1 VNRVR
6 YVFDT
11 NVIISS
17 VLFEGSKPDL
27 AIRYA
32 LQNGNI
38 LFSLE
43 LIEELDEVLS
53 RTKFRKY
60 ITDEEREEFLNSFI
74 NRGILIEVVDVVKE
88 CRDPKDDKIL
98 ELSLSGKT
106 DLIISGD
113 QDLLVLSPFRSVEI
127 LSVEQFLQSVS
138 DYPNQRGWL
147 CCLVPRSYALLQIKF
162 ITILKDVDS
171 IGDRLPK

>member
-1 VNRVR
+1 MNKVR

-17 VLFEGSKPDL
+17 LLFEGSKPDL

-43 LIEELDEVLS
+43 LIEEIDEVLS

-60 ITDEEREEFLNSFI
+60 ITDEEREEFLDSFVD
-74 NRGILIEVVDVVKE
+74 RGILIEVVDVVKE

-98 ELSLSGKT
+98 ELSLSGKA

-113 QDLLVLSPFRSVEI
+113 KDLLVLTPFRSI
-127 LSVEQFLQSVS
+127 QIQSVEQFLQSCHKS
-138 DYPNQRGWL
+138 
-147 CCLVPRSYALLQIKF
+147 
-162 ITILKDVDS
+162 
-171 IGDRLPK
+171 

>member
-1 VNRVR
+1 MR

-53 RTKFRKY
+53 RAKFRKY
-60 ITDEEREEFLNSFI
+60 ITDEEREEFLDGFI
-74 NRGILIEVVDVVKE
+74 DRGILIKVVDVVKE

-98 ELSLSGKT
+98 ELSLSGKA

-113 QDLLVLSPFRSVEI
+113 KDLLILDQFR
-127 LSVEQFLQSVS
+127 
-138 DYPNQRGWL
+138 
-147 CCLVPRSYALLQIKF
+147 
-162 ITILKDVDS
+162 
-171 IGDRLPK
+171 

>member
-1 VNRVR
+1 
-6 YVFDT
+6 
-11 NVIISS
+11 

-53 RTKFRKY
+53 RAKFRKY
-60 ITDEEREEFLNSFI
+60 ITDEEREEFLDGFI
-74 NRGILIEVVDVVKE
+74 DRGILIKVVDVVKE

-98 ELSLSGKT
+98 ELSLSGKA

-113 QDLLVLSPFRSVEI
+113 KDLLILDPFRSI
-127 LSVEQFLQSVS
+127 AIKSVDQFL
-138 DYPNQRGWL
+138 
-147 CCLVPRSYALLQIKF
+147 K
-162 ITILKDVDS
+162 S
-171 IGDRLPK
+171 IGYDAPNKEA

>member
-1 VNRVR
+1 MSKVR

-17 VLFEGSKPDL
+17 LLFEGSNPDL

-43 LIEELDEVLS
+43 LIEEIDEVLS
-53 RTKFRKY
+53 RAKFRKY
-60 ITDEEREEFLNSFI
+60 ITDEEREEFLDSFI
-74 NRGILIEVVDVVKE
+74 DRGILIEVVDVVKE
-88 CRDPKDDKIL
+88 CRDAKDDKIL
-98 ELSLSGKT
+98 ELSLSGKA

-113 QDLLVLSPFRSVEI
+113 KNCWFLILFAQYKYNLLSSF
-127 LSVEQFLQSVS
+127 
-138 DYPNQRGWL
+138 
-147 CCLVPRSYALLQIKF
+147 
-162 ITILKDVDS
+162 
-171 IGDRLPK
+171 